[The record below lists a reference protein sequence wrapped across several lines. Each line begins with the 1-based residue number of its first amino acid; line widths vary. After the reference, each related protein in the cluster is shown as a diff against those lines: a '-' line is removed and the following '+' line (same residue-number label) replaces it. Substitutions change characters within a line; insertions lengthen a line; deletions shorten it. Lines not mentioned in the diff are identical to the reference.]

1 MKRIALF
8 AGLALAAGV
17 AAAQVKVGVTL
28 SVTGPAASLGIPE
41 RNTLAMVPK
50 QLGGQPVQV
59 VVLDDGSDPTRAV
72 ANTQKLIAEERVDAI
87 LGSTITPNS
96 LAMVEVVGDKE
107 TPMISL
113 SASARIVEPVDAK
126 RRWVFKTPQNDTLMA
141 NAIVDHM
148 ARNGVKTVAYIGF
161 SNAYGESWYNEF
173 SKLAQ
178 AAGLKIVANEKY
190 APTDASTVAQ
200 ALKIVSANPDA
211 VLIGASGT
219 PAFTPQ
225 AGLLERGYKGRIYQ
239 THGVANAD
247 FLRVGG
253 KALDGTL
260 VPVGPNLVAEQLPDS
275 HPSKKPALE
284 YVRVYEEQNGKGS
297 RSLFGALT
305 WDAWFVLDAA
315 VAKAAKTAK
324 PGTPEFRRALRDAL
338 EQTKDFAAATGVYN
352 WTPIDHAGLDGR
364 AVVMVRI
371 QDGAW
376 RLAP

>member
-1 MKRIALF
+1 MKRVALF
-8 AGLALAAGV
+8 AGLALAAGM

-41 RNTLAMVPK
+41 RNTLALAPK
-50 QLGGQPVQV
+50 QLGGLPVQV
-59 VVLDDGSDPTRAV
+59 IVLDDGSDPTRAV
-72 ANTQKLIAEERVDAI
+72 ANTQKLVAEEKVDAI

-96 LAMVEVVGDKE
+96 LAMVEALGDKE
-107 TPMISL
+107 TPLISL

-141 NAIVDHM
+141 NAIVQHM
-148 ARNGVKTVAYIGF
+148 ARNGVKSVAYIGF

-200 ALKIVSANPDA
+200 ALKIVGANPDA

-284 YVRVYEEQNGKGS
+284 YIRVYEGQHGAGS

-305 WDAWFVLDAA
+305 WDSWFVLDAA
-315 VAKAAKTAK
+315 VAKAAKSAK

-352 WTPIDHAGLDGR
+352 WTPTDHAGLDDR